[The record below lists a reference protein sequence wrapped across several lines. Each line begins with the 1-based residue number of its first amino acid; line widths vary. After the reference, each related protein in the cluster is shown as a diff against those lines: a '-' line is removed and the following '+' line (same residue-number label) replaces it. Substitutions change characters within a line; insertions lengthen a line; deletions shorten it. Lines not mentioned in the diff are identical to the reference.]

1 MQNSASVASESKRK
15 PIIFQVAKPKTSVLS
30 LVFFCTGGLS
40 SLFVFNCFISME
52 PYWKERYGPS
62 TLRYILFAMN
72 IGGIAGFLTY
82 RPASRFLRLK
92 WQAILLPPLSFF
104 CSLGSY
110 ALGELLP
117 EESLA
122 KSLAINAAAFVVG
135 LSGSFLQNCFTQMCF
150 SFGDAEIASMN
161 SGMGLAGVLTA
172 LIALLQAA
180 YLPSQSTSESALYYI
195 SFQAFIVVWILG
207 VCLRFYAMQKR
218 LAAKLSAIKAEKSSE
233 LSTKLLTDSS
243 PNTSIKLAPSL
254 GSTFKL
260 IYPLVIS
267 LFCNFLISMSIF
279 PTISLGLSLGWEGPT
294 EVQVTI
300 LNYNVLDLIGKALF
314 AVMPLYSHGA
324 NHSVVLLRFLHNVF
338 AAYVFGGVAANQA
351 DITGDW
357 RVSLGFTA
365 VLGIFGGYL
374 NSSLLAA
381 AARKASGPHGNNAA
395 YLMVLAIMSGLLY
408 GSGVNVFCIS
418 DK

>member
-1 MQNSASVASESKRK
+1 MQKSQSAIRTSKK
-15 PIIFQVAKPKTSVLS
+15 SSFFQVAKPKTSTLS

-72 IGGIAGFLTY
+72 IGGIFGFLTY
-82 RPASRFLRLK
+82 RPASRFLPLK
-92 WQAILLPPLSFF
+92 LQAYLLPPISFF

-110 ALGELLP
+110 ALGELFR
-117 EESLA
+117 EQSMG
-122 KSLAINAAAFVVG
+122 KSISINLAAFVVG
-135 LSGSFLQNCFTQMCF
+135 LAGSFLQNCFTQMCF

-180 YLPSQSTSESALYYI
+180 YFPSKSTSESALYYI
-195 SFQAFIVVWILG
+195 SFQAVIVVWIFG
-207 VCLRFYAMQKR
+207 VCLKFYSVQR
-218 LAAKLSAIKAEKSSE
+218 SQLAKLTAFKPEKTSQ
-233 LSTKLLTDSS
+233 LSTKLLTNNS
-243 PNTSIKLAPSL
+243 PTASLSQAPSL
-254 GSTFKL
+254 WATFKL
-260 IYPLVIS
+260 IYPLVIT
-267 LFCNFLISMSIF
+267 LFCNFVVSMTIF
-279 PTISLGLSLGWEGPT
+279 PSVSLGFSLGWEGAT

-300 LNYNVLDLIGKALF
+300 LNYNLLDLIGKALF
-314 AVMPLYSHGA
+314 AVLPLYSHGA
-324 NHSVVLLRFLHNVF
+324 NHSLALLRFLHNAF
-338 AAYVFGGVAANQA
+338 AAYVFGGLASNQA
-351 DITGDW
+351 DIIGNW
-357 RVSLGFTA
+357 KVSLVFTA

-374 NSSLLAA
+374 NSSLLAIA
-381 AARKASGPHGNNAA
+381 SRKAGDLHGNNAA

-418 DK
+418 ES